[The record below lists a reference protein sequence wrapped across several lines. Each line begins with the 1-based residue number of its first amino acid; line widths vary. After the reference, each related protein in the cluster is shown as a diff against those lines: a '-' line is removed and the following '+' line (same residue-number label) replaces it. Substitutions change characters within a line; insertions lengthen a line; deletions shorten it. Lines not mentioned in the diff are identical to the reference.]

1 MCEADKAL
9 GYFERSIRL
18 NPLDPEMG
26 YRLAGLGFA
35 TVIKRE
41 YERALEI
48 LAEAVERVPNWAAA
62 YRMRI
67 WALIGLGRVE
77 EARSAAAQLMQLDP
91 TFSISKG
98 SAAVLSDPVL
108 RKEYYDALRTAGV
121 PE

>member
-1 MCEADKAL
+1 MCEADKAQS
-9 GYFERSIRL
+9 YFERSIRL

-26 YRLAGLGFA
+26 YRLAGLAFA

-48 LAEAVERVPNWAAA
+48 LARTVERVPNWAAA
-62 YRMRI
+62 YRYRI
-67 WALIGLGRVE
+67 WALVGLGRVE
-77 EARSAAAQLMQLDP
+77 EARSVAEQLMQIDP
-91 TFSISKG
+91 TFSMSKG
-98 SAAVLSDPVL
+98 PIAVLSDPVL